1 MNGRHWRWKIE
12 LPLNDLAVRS
22 GYRRTFLRITDVEM
36 NIVLSVLS
44 PVLKLVYPKIKIY
57 ALLSSKRQEYLNSRL
72 IIQNEINE

>member
-1 MNGRHWRWKIE
+1 
-12 LPLNDLAVRS
+12 
-22 GYRRTFLRITDVEM
+22 M

-57 ALLSSKRQEYLNSRL
+57 VLLSSKRQEYLNSRL